1 MTLSPDELSRY
12 SRHFNLPQFD
22 IVAQEKLKN
31 AKVLVV
37 GAGGLGAPVL
47 LYLAASGVGTL
58 GIIDMDS
65 VDITNLQRQI
75 LYDTSH
81 IGISKVK
88 KAKDRI
94 TAMNPH
100 IAVNTYPFALTAENA
115 LEIIREYDLV
125 VDGTDNFQTR
135 YLVNDAVVL
144 CDKVNVYASIFRF
157 EGQVS
162 VFNYRYED
170 NSHGPNY
177 RDLYPTPP
185 APGVVPDCATG
196 GVLGVLPGIVGSMQ
210 ALEVI
215 KLITGVGEPL
225 IGKLLIYDALK
236 GTTRILKYREKTAV
250 KISGLI
256 NYDEFCGVTSS
267 KSENM
272 GSIKE
277 ITVQELKEWKDSNK
291 DFQLIDVREQNEWDL
306 VNIAGEHVPMG
317 EIMHFT
323 DSIATDKEVVV
334 LCRTGKRS
342 AAVISALQRRGFEN
356 LYNLK
361 GGIKA
366 WAQEIDTSLPTY

>member
-1 MTLSPDELSRY
+1 
-12 SRHFNLPQFD
+12 
-22 IVAQEKLKN
+22 
-31 AKVLVV
+31 
-37 GAGGLGAPVL
+37 
-47 LYLAASGVGTL
+47 
-58 GIIDMDS
+58 
-65 VDITNLQRQI
+65 
-75 LYDTSH
+75 
-81 IGISKVK
+81 
-88 KAKDRI
+88 
-94 TAMNPH
+94 MNPH
-100 IAVNTYPFALTAENA
+100 ISVNTYPVALTTENA
-115 LEIIREYDLV
+115 LEIISEYDIV

-162 VFNYRYED
+162 VFNYRYD
-170 NSHGPNY
+170 DHSYGPNY

-215 KLITGVGEPL
+215 KLITGIGEPL
-225 IGKLLIYDALK
+225 IGKLLIYDALN
-236 GTTRILKYREKTAV
+236 GTSRILKYREKTAV

-291 DFQLIDVREQNEWDL
+291 DFQLIDVREKNEWDL
-306 VNIAGEHVPMG
+306 VNIAGNHVPMG
-317 EIMHFT
+317 EIMNFT

-366 WAQEIDTSLPTY
+366 WAKEIDTSLPTY